1 MTLLTLIQLFQVVP
15 GVMSTT
21 WVISRPGRIGTAP
34 IVTADWIHLWPCAVL
49 TAAFML
55 VTGCLTG
62 NQARASILWD
72 VYLAIGGAFGVSAVS
87 HL

>member
-1 MTLLTLIQLFQVVP
+1 MTLLTLIQLFQIVP
-15 GVMSTT
+15 GVMSTNWT
-21 WVISRPGRIGTAP
+21 ISVPGRKATAP
-34 IVTADWIHLWPCAVL
+34 IVTAEWIHLWPCAVL

-55 VTGCLTG
+55 ITGCLTG
-62 NQARASILWD
+62 DQARASILWD